1 MDRAGSGACLS
12 LYCARVRSREV
23 ASDLPRGAHATRR
36 PAHRY
41 RVDSHR
47 LTAAFVHADCF
58 QVKIKL
64 LPSTF
69 DERGRSRPEQRLT
82 CYVVDD
88 RVAIDAGSL
97 ALALSDAQRD
107 AVRDVVVTH
116 PHMDHVATLPI
127 FVDDLFS
134 QLDAPIRVHATDEVC
149 EMLRG
154 DLFNGTLYP
163 RFHELENE
171 RGRVLDFVPFETGQE
186 FGVAHLRL
194 TAVPVHHA
202 VPTVGLVVRDDE
214 ATVAFSSDTSQTEE
228 FWRALDSLPRLDA
241 LFVEASF
248 PNSMRE
254 LARVSG
260 HLTPETLAVELS
272 KLSRAPSAIFVVHI
286 KPSFRE
292 TILSELEALKIANLR
307 AMEPGREYEW

>member
-1 MDRAGSGACLS
+1 M
-12 LYCARVRSREV
+12 
-23 ASDLPRGAHATRR
+23 
-36 PAHRY
+36 
-41 RVDSHR
+41 
-47 LTAAFVHADCF
+47 
-58 QVKIKL
+58 KIKL

-82 CYVVDD
+82 CYLVDD
-88 RVAIDAGSL
+88 RVALDAGSL
-97 ALALSDAQRD
+97 ALALTDPQRA

-127 FVDDLFS
+127 FIDDLFS
-134 QLDAPIRVHATDEVC
+134 QLTSPVRVHATDEVC

-171 RGRVLDFVPFETGQE
+171 HGRVLEFAPFETGQE

-202 VPTVGLVVRDDE
+202 VPTVGLVVSDGG

-228 FWRALDSLPRLDA
+228 FWSALDRLPRLDA
-241 LFVEASF
+241 LCVESSF

-260 HLTPETLAVELS
+260 HLTPETLAAELS
-272 KLSRAPSAIFVVHI
+272 KLSRAPAEILVVHI

-292 TILSELEALKIANLR
+292 TILAELEALEIANLS
-307 AMEPGREYEW
+307 AMETGRVYEW

>member
-1 MDRAGSGACLS
+1 
-12 LYCARVRSREV
+12 
-23 ASDLPRGAHATRR
+23 
-36 PAHRY
+36 
-41 RVDSHR
+41 
-47 LTAAFVHADCF
+47 
-58 QVKIKL
+58 VKIKL
-64 LPSTF
+64 LPSTL

-88 RVAIDAGSL
+88 RVALDAGSL

-107 AVRDVVVTH
+107 SVRDVVVTH

-127 FVDDLFS
+127 FIDDLFS
-134 QLDAPIRVHATDEVC
+134 RLTSPIRVHATDEVI

-171 RGRVLDFVPFETGQE
+171 RGRVLEFVPFETGQE
-186 FGVAHLRL
+186 FVVAHLKL
-194 TAVPVHHA
+194 TAVAVHHA
-202 VPTVGLVVRDDE
+202 VPTVGLIVSDGG

-228 FWRALDSLPRLDA
+228 FWRALDRLPRLDA

-248 PNSMRE
+248 PDSMRE
-254 LARVSG
+254 LAQVSG
-260 HLTPETLAVELS
+260 HLTPATLAEELA
-272 KLSRAPSAIFVVHI
+272 KLSRAPPDILVVHI

-292 TILSELEALKIANLR
+292 TVLSELEALKIANLR
-307 AMEPGREYEW
+307 PMESGRVYEW

>member
-1 MDRAGSGACLS
+1 M
-12 LYCARVRSREV
+12 
-23 ASDLPRGAHATRR
+23 
-36 PAHRY
+36 
-41 RVDSHR
+41 
-47 LTAAFVHADCF
+47 
-58 QVKIKL
+58 KIKL

-69 DERGRSRPEQRLT
+69 DERGGSRPEQRLT
-82 CYVVDD
+82 CYLIDD
-88 RVAIDAGSL
+88 RVALDAGSL
-97 ALALSDAQRD
+97 ALALSDAQR
-107 AVRDVVVTH
+107 ALLRDVIVTH

-127 FVDDLFS
+127 FIDDLFS
-134 QLDAPIRVHATDEVC
+134 QLTSPVRVHATDEVS

-171 RGRVLDFVPFETGQE
+171 HGRVLEFVPFETGCE

-202 VPTVGLVVRDDE
+202 VPTVGLVVSDGG
-214 ATVAFSSDTSQTEE
+214 ATVAFSSDTSETDE
-228 FWRALDSLPRLDA
+228 FWRALDRLPRLDA

-254 LARVSG
+254 LAHVSG
-260 HLTPETLAVELS
+260 HLTPATLAAELA
-272 KLSRAPSAIFVVHI
+272 KLSLSPSDIYVVHI

-292 TILSELEALKIANLR
+292 TILAELEALKIPNLR

>member
-1 MDRAGSGACLS
+1 VHH
-12 LYCARVRSREV
+12 Y
-23 ASDLPRGAHATRR
+23 H
-36 PAHRY
+36 
-41 RVDSHR
+41 VDSHR
-47 LTAAFVHADCF
+47 PTAEPDHADYF
-58 QVKIKL
+58 HVKIKL

-88 RVAIDAGSL
+88 RVALDAGSL
-97 ALALSDAQRD
+97 ALALSDSQRD

-134 QLDAPIRVHATDEVC
+134 QLDSPIRVHATDEVI

-202 VPTVGLVVRDDE
+202 VPTVGLVVSDGA
-214 ATVAFSSDTSQTEE
+214 ATLAFSSDTSQTEE
-228 FWRALDSLPRLDA
+228 FWRALDRLPRLDA

-272 KLSRAPSAIFVVHI
+272 KLSHAPPDIFVVHI